1 MRELISKA
9 VELNNMELL
18 KQLLE
23 AQAEAEKMASKKVF
37 YKSLS
42 EFQSELPAIKKTKTV
57 YNRDGKTVRYNY
69 ASFDDVVE
77 AIKPLLNKHGLSYRF
92 EAEYQDKTTITVR
105 CFISHEAGHQE
116 ITEFKAIV
124 QYSEFMLPI
133 QSLATALTYAKRYS
147 ISLALGL
154 ATEEDTDANDLENDK
169 EAINANIKKEIEKA
183 KETQVK
189 VQEKMKETKEQNEPF
204 IDEKQVKNIQQIIER
219 KNLKEDEA
227 LQIIA
232 KIIGR
237 SIISVDKIKKSEAN
251 RVMIELVKAGVE

>member
-1 MRELISKA
+1 MKELISKA

-23 AQAEAEKMASKKVF
+23 SQAETERMVSKRAF

-116 ITEFKAIV
+116 VTEFKAIV

-154 ATEEDTDANDLENDK
+154 ATEEDTDANDLEADK
-169 EAINANIKKEIEKA
+169 EAINTNIKKEIEKA
-183 KETQVK
+183 KEIQAK
-189 VQEKMKETKEQNEPF
+189 VQEKMKETKDEPF

-219 KNLKEDEA
+219 KGLKEDEA
-227 LQIIA
+227 IQIIT

>member
-9 VELNNMELL
+9 IELNNMELL

-23 AQAEAEKMASKKVF
+23 AQAEAEKMASKKAF

-105 CFISHEAGHQE
+105 CFIIHEAGHQE
-116 ITEFKAIV
+116 VTEFRAIV

-189 VQEKMKETKEQNEPF
+189 IQEKMKETKDEPF

-227 LQIIA
+227 IQIIT

>member
-1 MRELISKA
+1 MRELIAKA

-23 AQAEAEKMASKKVF
+23 SQAEADKMASKKVF

-154 ATEEDTDANDLENDK
+154 ATEEDTDANDLEADK

-189 VQEKMKETKEQNEPF
+189 VQEKMKETKDEPF

-237 SIISVDKIKKSEAN
+237 SIISIDKIKKSEAN